1 MIELTYFVRECEGT
15 VAPFLKM
22 TWPSNDGASCVKKI
36 MEHKSGFFK
45 FYGAEGGFIKLS
57 GPSEWIRRGLLGVIW
72 KAHTGLRHSKQTVR
86 TEIKRTL
93 MWVMV

>member
-1 MIELTYFVRECEGT
+1 MEQV
-15 VAPFLKM
+15 VLKRLWN
-22 TWPSNDGASCVKKI
+22 TSRV
-36 MEHKSGFFK
+36 FFK